1 MRYVN
6 NPGTTHAYLACSTE
20 TYLKEDLTHIEKV
33 FIEKNNFPK

>member
-1 MRYVN
+1 MRYVK

-20 TYLKEDLTHIEKV
+20 TYLKDLTHIEKV